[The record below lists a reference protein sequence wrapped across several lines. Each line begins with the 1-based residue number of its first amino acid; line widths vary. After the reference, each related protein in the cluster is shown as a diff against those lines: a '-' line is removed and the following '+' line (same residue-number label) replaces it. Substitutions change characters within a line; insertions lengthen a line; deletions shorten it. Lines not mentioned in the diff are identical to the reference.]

1 MRWVSLGLLVLA
13 ACGGGSARIHIGT
26 MPEGASFEGVWQSP
40 QYGNMHLCQTGSQ
53 VVGDFEK
60 DERRGRIQGTIQGDV
75 LRFQWE
81 ERREM
86 VVGRPQISRGRGYF
100 RIQIGQDGDQ
110 YILGEWGHDDQET
123 GGGPWNAAKLR
134 RRRPTRCLSTD
145 SGDDQSS
152 NDEYGGGDYGDEYDD
167 GGGHHGGSADDGGG
181 YHGGSVDDDVD
192 TDELEGLDQF

>member
-1 MRWVSLGLLVLA
+1 MRWLSFVLLALA

-40 QYGNMHLCQTGSQ
+40 QYGNMHLCQTGVQ

-86 VVGRPQISRGRGYF
+86 VAGRPQISRGRGYF
-100 RIQIGQDGDQ
+100 RIQIGADGDQ

-134 RRRPTRCLSTD
+134 RRRPTRCLGTD
-145 SGDDQSS
+145 EGAPEHSSGSGD
-152 NDEYGGGDYGDEYDD
+152 YDD
-167 GGGHHGGSADDGGG
+167 GGYDANDYDDSGAGNDYGGSADDG
-181 YHGGSVDDDVD
+181 VD
-192 TDELEGLDQF
+192 TDELEGLDEL

>member
-1 MRWVSLGLLVLA
+1 
-13 ACGGGSARIHIGT
+13 
-26 MPEGASFEGVWQSP
+26 
-40 QYGNMHLCQTGSQ
+40 
-53 VVGDFEK
+53 
-60 DERRGRIQGTIQGDV
+60 
-75 LRFQWE
+75 
-81 ERREM
+81 M

-134 RRRPTRCLSTD
+134 RRRPTRCLSTG

-152 NDEYGGGDYGDEYDD
+152 DDEYGGGDYGDEYDD

-181 YHGGSVDDDVD
+181 YHGGSADDDVD